1 VPEHIFHYTSPAGLF
16 SILQENSLRF
26 TDCQFMNDVS
36 EYIHI
41 RKPFR
46 IAMEALKDELNY
58 PYFSELATSLFDHNR
73 SFSDQTSKE
82 DYNYYLFCTSIV
94 PDSLGMWNHYIKDKN
109 YQGYSIGLHV
119 KCLLESFREIS
130 DPGIKISHGKVLYK
144 EEEQV
149 DLLLDTLREIDHEI
163 MQIGKDMESIIR
175 DDRSFSNSA
184 EGILKSRLE
193 EFRLFFKDE
202 SFSDEREYR
211 LVLKISK
218 KAEKQFVKLLTRGY
232 SIKNGIFIPYIDLV
246 FSKDNAIHSIKV
258 APMIEFQLA
267 KIGLQRFLK
276 DHQYPEEK
284 IEITQSM
291 IPIRF

>member
-1 VPEHIFHYTSPAGLF
+1 MPEHIFHYTSPAGLF

-46 IAMEALKDELNY
+46 IAMETLKDELSY

-73 SFSDQTSKE
+73 SFSNQNDKE
-82 DYNYYLFCTSIV
+82 SFNYYLFCASIV

-109 YQGYSIGLHV
+109 YQGYSIGLDV
-119 KCLLESFREIS
+119 KCLLQSFREIS
-130 DPGIKISHGKVLYK
+130 HPNVTISHGKVLYR

-149 DLLLDTLREIDHEI
+149 ELLLDTIREIDREI
-163 MQIGKDMESIIR
+163 IQIGKGMESIIW
-175 DDRSFSNSA
+175 DDRFFANSA
-184 EGILKSRLE
+184 EQILKTRLE

-211 LVLKISK
+211 LVLKISQ
-218 KAEKQFVKLLTRGY
+218 KAEQQFVKLLSKGY
-232 SIKNGIFIPYIDLV
+232 STKNGVFIPHIDLV
-246 FSKDNAIHSIKV
+246 FSKESAIHSIKV
-258 APMIEFQLA
+258 APMIEFELA
-267 KIGLQRFLK
+267 KVGLQRFLK
-276 DHQYPEEK
+276 DHHYPEE
-284 IEITQSM
+284 IEISQSM

>member
-1 VPEHIFHYTSPAGLF
+1 MPDQIFHYTSPAGLF

-73 SFSDQTSKE
+73 SFSDQNDKE
-82 DYNYYLFCTSIV
+82 VFNYYLFCTSVV

-130 DPGIKISHGKVLYK
+130 HSGLKISHGKVLYK

-149 DLLLDTLREIDHEI
+149 ELLLNTLRDIDHEI
-163 MQIGKDMESIIR
+163 MQIGKDMESIVW
-175 DDRSFSNSA
+175 DDRFFAASA

-218 KAEKQFVKLLTRGY
+218 QCEQQFEKLLTRGY
-232 SIKNGIFIPYIDLV
+232 SSKNGIFIPHIDLA
-246 FSKDNAIHSIKV
+246 FSKENAIHSIKV

-267 KIGLQRFLK
+267 KVGLQRFLQ
-276 DHQYPEEK
+276 DHYYPAGK
-284 IEITQSM
+284 IDISQST